1 MHRTVN
7 ALRCIEID
15 NKSYL
20 QFIGLTVRGA
30 NSYQTWPRAGISMTD
45 GTNHI
50 ILDNI
55 TAYNN
60 YCRHHGPWK

>member
-1 MHRTVN
+1 
-7 ALRCIEID
+7 
-15 NKSYL
+15 
-20 QFIGLTVRGA
+20 
-30 NSYQTWPRAGISMTD
+30 MTD

-60 YCRHHGPWK
+60 FVGIMAYGSENPVSFITVKNSKTFGTGNIGNTHNGIFFL